1 MIEIYNENIINDEIV
16 KLSENSRFNEME
28 LVMQHGSTTVL
39 EHSVKVAYLSCK
51 IANGLNL
58 KVNYNSLVRGA
69 LLHDYFLYDR
79 KDNKHEGFHGF
90 THARTALKNAKEDFS
105 INKIEEDIISK
116 HMFPL
121 NIAPPKYKESWVV
134 TMADKISASI
144 EFFEGFKL
152 TLFKLKT
159 MKVK

>member
-1 MIEIYNENIINDEIV
+1 MIEIYSKNMVEDEIV
-16 KLSENSRFNEME
+16 KLSENSRFDEME
-28 LVMQHGSTTVL
+28 QVMQHGSTTVL

-51 IANGLNL
+51 IADGLNIN
-58 KVNYNSLVRGA
+58 VDYNSLIRGA

-79 KDNKHEGFHGF
+79 KDNTHEGFHGF
-90 THARTALKNAKEDFS
+90 THARAALKNAKEDFS

-121 NIAPPKYKESWVV
+121 NITPPKYKESWIV

-152 TLFKLKT
+152 AFLKLKI